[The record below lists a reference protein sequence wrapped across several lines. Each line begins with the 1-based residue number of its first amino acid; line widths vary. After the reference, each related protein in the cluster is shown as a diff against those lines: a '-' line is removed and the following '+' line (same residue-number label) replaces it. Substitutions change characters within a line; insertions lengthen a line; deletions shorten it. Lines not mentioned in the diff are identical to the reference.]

1 MTDDLQAALIQKE
14 RELQL
19 VLALDKVRDNLEDD
33 GDPQTMIQA
42 IVDLLKN
49 SVEADA
55 FAITM
60 LMETSDDIEYN
71 VNQGFDE
78 NDAVSLCRE
87 ASHHVLPLSI
97 SNSQWPFAVGMSIH
111 LERDPFPLG
120 GMVLARQSH
129 AFDDG
134 EIALLRLSE
143 SQIDSAI
150 VQARMVWKLAQRNR
164 ELEAIY
170 QIDRLQDEVEDEN
183 LLIGG
188 IAAVLLNFFRADLC
202 VIMLTHDESSKLV
215 THRTANSMD
224 STLTDYIIEAMFKYT
239 HEIRIPQ
246 MIPTPTELESMV
258 LLAAPFIVN
267 GVRLGA
273 VVIGRRSIFSLGD
286 HRLLYA
292 MTSQIDT
299 ALRHSHLYQALVG
312 PNARPDS
319 F

>member
-60 LMETSDDIEYN
+60 LMETSDDIEYS

-78 NDAVSLCRE
+78 NDAVALCRE

-129 AFDDG
+129 AFDEG

-202 VIMLTHDESSKLV
+202 VVMLTHDESSKLV

-299 ALRHSHLYQALVG
+299 ALRHSQLYQALVE